1 LPRPRPP
8 GRTPAHPHGGGALPE
23 AGTPRSRGG
32 AACGGYMACCGSLL
46 RKHSCTRRLF
56 AASVVKAQG
65 IEPEL
70 RDDLIKQVQLCDA
83 IPRYMCEVGAA
94 LEALAR
100 AHDVLDKAGI
110 GDLDDAGPKILVK
123 ALLDGCQQAHQI
135 FMSAGTAIRT
145 SLETH
150 GTALDA
156 CVDDLSHADQVYA
169 ELIRYREKYELLER
183 KRCER
188 LDRGLA
194 CSKKDHERLD
204 RNLKKLQQAE
214 NAASVAQTRAR
225 DSLHSC
231 ISRRGILYRLTRDI
245 AAGTSQAFATMTATA
260 KAAGDSSFDQ
270 GEVKRPSLGEACNP
284 FTPVLLTPA
293 PGDVP
298 PPPPTLSGPPVETR
312 LVSTAAPSVQSAP
325 RKEPAALGVG
335 AAAPAGPAALG
346 AGLGAL
352 TGTLLDQT
360 TFDNKGEDASAA
372 LGAEPQREANFSPV
386 KGGASGDETEQNPF
400 SEADSSGSGSS
411 RLSREYTRGPVLC
424 METTGQVCQILGS
437 AMCSVLGKCASG
449 CLSGLYATLCPPASS
464 SPKKDSA
471 RSKESDD
478 DFVDDQDDLAE
489 PSGSAPAAPLV
500 NDYKITVSRDNSLG
514 DHFGTAQVQ
523 AASASPFDPGPA
535 DQVLASGHAPTA

>member
-1 LPRPRPP
+1 
-8 GRTPAHPHGGGALPE
+8 
-23 AGTPRSRGG
+23 
-32 AACGGYMACCGSLL
+32 MACCGSLL

-204 RNLKKLQQAE
+204 RNLKKLQQETRDSFAPPRLQSETFSADAE

-260 KAAGDSSFDQ
+260 KAAG
-270 GEVKRPSLGEACNP
+270 
-284 FTPVLLTPA
+284 
-293 PGDVP
+293 
-298 PPPPTLSGPPVETR
+298 
-312 LVSTAAPSVQSAP
+312 
-325 RKEPAALGVG
+325 
-335 AAAPAGPAALG
+335 
-346 AGLGAL
+346 
-352 TGTLLDQT
+352 
-360 TFDNKGEDASAA
+360 
-372 LGAEPQREANFSPV
+372 
-386 KGGASGDETEQNPF
+386 
-400 SEADSSGSGSS
+400 
-411 RLSREYTRGPVLC
+411 
-424 METTGQVCQILGS
+424 
-437 AMCSVLGKCASG
+437 
-449 CLSGLYATLCPPASS
+449 
-464 SPKKDSA
+464 
-471 RSKESDD
+471 
-478 DFVDDQDDLAE
+478 
-489 PSGSAPAAPLV
+489 
-500 NDYKITVSRDNSLG
+500 
-514 DHFGTAQVQ
+514 
-523 AASASPFDPGPA
+523 
-535 DQVLASGHAPTA
+535 

>member
-1 LPRPRPP
+1 
-8 GRTPAHPHGGGALPE
+8 
-23 AGTPRSRGG
+23 
-32 AACGGYMACCGSLL
+32 MACCGSLL

-135 FMSAGTAIRT
+135 FMSAGT
-145 SLETH
+145 
-150 GTALDA
+150 
-156 CVDDLSHADQVYA
+156 VYA

-260 KAAGDSSFDQ
+260 KAAG
-270 GEVKRPSLGEACNP
+270 
-284 FTPVLLTPA
+284 
-293 PGDVP
+293 
-298 PPPPTLSGPPVETR
+298 
-312 LVSTAAPSVQSAP
+312 
-325 RKEPAALGVG
+325 
-335 AAAPAGPAALG
+335 
-346 AGLGAL
+346 
-352 TGTLLDQT
+352 
-360 TFDNKGEDASAA
+360 
-372 LGAEPQREANFSPV
+372 
-386 KGGASGDETEQNPF
+386 
-400 SEADSSGSGSS
+400 
-411 RLSREYTRGPVLC
+411 
-424 METTGQVCQILGS
+424 
-437 AMCSVLGKCASG
+437 
-449 CLSGLYATLCPPASS
+449 
-464 SPKKDSA
+464 
-471 RSKESDD
+471 
-478 DFVDDQDDLAE
+478 
-489 PSGSAPAAPLV
+489 
-500 NDYKITVSRDNSLG
+500 
-514 DHFGTAQVQ
+514 
-523 AASASPFDPGPA
+523 
-535 DQVLASGHAPTA
+535 